1 MNPEMNQEMNSEKN
15 PEVFISYSSS
25 DADKAIQVKSVLEE
39 NGFTCWMD
47 TERIKSGSDYTDDI
61 PTAIY
66 GCRALVIIMSENS
79 QKSKWVKKEVTE
91 AINQDKKVFPYMIEN
106 CQLNKSFKFM
116 LTNVQQIPA
125 YKDEE
130 AALTKIIQDL
140 RDYLNTVSDEE
151 IVIEIK
157 KKPKISRTMIALIAA
172 AAVLIAFFG
181 IRYFSNSSIENQL
194 TTPAQA
200 SVYYSEVLPYT
211 EAGNY
216 ATVEETST
224 TIRQSLEANR
234 AFSLLS
240 FIRNTGGESAFVES
254 ISVEL
259 PEMETD
265 TSAKVGVDAYITD
278 AGMLR
283 VFAINDGWG
292 DSQQF
297 HYSVYTEKHAD
308 SPEFSTLKNNVRDEG
323 HFIVE
328 KENVKLIAEF
338 PLDLSEISSWAKEH
352 EITSS
357 RQIAN
362 LFVSYDDGGE
372 TREYAGYVIYHPD
385 TDTLSLDY
393 GGIGDNIKYSVTLYA
408 MLDVDQAPSSIRFT
422 GENAAPLIEDRFR
435 IETVIIPTK
444 SVNLKCQGVY
454 SIDGNEQRTDVYD
467 VHVSVPVFKEGYFS
481 RSGAGT
487 RKLAELSMD
496 DELAVKAVL
505 DEARYDPEIILEGHM
520 SDGV

>member
-1 MNPEMNQEMNSEKN
+1 M
-15 PEVFISYSSS
+15 
-25 DADKAIQVKSVLEE
+25 
-39 NGFTCWMD
+39 
-47 TERIKSGSDYTDDI
+47 
-61 PTAIY
+61 
-66 GCRALVIIMSENS
+66 
-79 QKSKWVKKEVTE
+79 
-91 AINQDKKVFPYMIEN
+91 
-106 CQLNKSFKFM
+106 
-116 LTNVQQIPA
+116 
-125 YKDEE
+125 
-130 AALTKIIQDL
+130 
-140 RDYLNTVSDEE
+140 
-151 IVIEIK
+151 
-157 KKPKISRTMIALIAA
+157 
-172 AAVLIAFFG
+172 
-181 IRYFSNSSIENQL
+181 
-194 TTPAQA
+194 
-200 SVYYSEVLPYT
+200 
-211 EAGNY
+211 
-216 ATVEETST
+216 
-224 TIRQSLEANR
+224 
-234 AFSLLS
+234 
-240 FIRNTGGESAFVES
+240 
-254 ISVEL
+254 
-259 PEMETD
+259 
-265 TSAKVGVDAYITD
+265 
-278 AGMLR
+278 
-283 VFAINDGWG
+283 
-292 DSQQF
+292 
-297 HYSVYTEKHAD
+297 
-308 SPEFSTLKNNVRDEG
+308 
-323 HFIVE
+323 E